1 MFKRL
6 CVIIVAV
13 MLIISAYFIN
23 SRPVFVEYSN
33 NFEVY
38 LNSTSSSAQIL
49 NMQFSSFIGLKNIRG
64 ESFKIDIED
73 FNMEEFLNDY
83 SARIVFVEEIEQ
95 GVSYYAYSPKIK
107 YRTKLFGQTINL
119 HIFIGKQ
126 VTIGAP
132 LIFGSF

>member
-13 MLIISAYFIN
+13 MLIISGYFIN

-38 LNSTSSSAQIL
+38 LNSASSSAQIA
-49 NMQFSSFIGLKNIRG
+49 NTKFGFFSVKNIRG

-73 FNMEEFLNDY
+73 FNIEDFLNDY

-107 YRTKLFGQTINL
+107 YRSKLFGQTINL

>member
-13 MLIISAYFIN
+13 MLIISGYFVN

-38 LNSTSSSAQIL
+38 LNSASSSAQIA
-49 NMQFSSFIGLKNIRG
+49 NTKFGFFGVKNIRG

-73 FNMEEFLNDY
+73 FNMEDFLNDY

>member
-1 MFKRL
+1 MSAL
-6 CVIIVAV
+6 WI
-13 MLIISAYFIN
+13 IISCYFIN
-23 SRPVFVEYSN
+23 SRPVFVEYSID
-33 NFEVY
+33 FEVY
-38 LNSTSSSAQIL
+38 LNSASSSAQISNTNFGFL
-49 NMQFSSFIGLKNIRG
+49 GVKNIRG
-64 ESFKIDIED
+64 ESFKTDIED
-73 FNMEEFLNDY
+73 FNMEEFINDY

-107 YRTKLFGQTINL
+107 YRSKLFGQTINL